1 MLMEDTIK
9 EFTNIKGLGE
19 AKAKALADAGFKSV
33 DELANASIED
43 LTAVEG
49 VGAALAEKI
58 KAGASEVSSETVEV
72 SEEPVEEPTEEPAAP
87 KATKAVEVG
96 ELAMDD
102 ESKRLFKVRKVLKAK
117 KPHFNRTDAHKYKRL
132 DSNWRRPRGL
142 QGKQR
147 KHIKAKGALAQAGYG
162 SPVAVKGL
170 HPSGYADVLVR
181 NVGDIDAI
189 DATIEAIRI
198 ARTVGAKKKAVIEEK
213 AAELGIKVLNPT
225 RGE

>member
-1 MLMEDTIK
+1 MEDTIK

-19 AKAKALADAGFKSV
+19 AKARALTDAGFKSV
-33 DELANASIED
+33 DELANASTKD

-49 VGAALAEKI
+49 VGEALANKI
-58 KAGASEVSSETVEV
+58 KAGALELSSETVEV
-72 SEEPVEEPTEEPAAP
+72 SEETTEEAAT
-87 KATKAVEVG
+87 KGTKAVEVS
-96 ELAMDD
+96 ELVMDE
-102 ESKRLFKVRKVLKAK
+102 ESKRLFKLRKLLKGK
-117 KPHFNRTDAHKYKRL
+117 KPHFNRTDSHKYKRL

-147 KHIKAKGALAQAGYG
+147 KHIKAKGALAQVGYG

-170 HPSGYADVLVR
+170 HPSGYADILVR
-181 NVGDIDAI
+181 NVGDVDAI

-198 ARTVGAKKKAVIEEK
+198 ARTVGAKKKAMIEEK